1 MIPDV
6 ETSTQEQ
13 RAAYIRETYRCR
25 SDCDSCGICQV
36 FHGKEPMIVF
46 EAYIEGKRSFQEIL
60 QEYRH

>member
-36 FHGKEPMIVF
+36 FHGREPMIVF
-46 EAYIEGKRSFQEIL
+46 EDYIEGKRSFQEIL